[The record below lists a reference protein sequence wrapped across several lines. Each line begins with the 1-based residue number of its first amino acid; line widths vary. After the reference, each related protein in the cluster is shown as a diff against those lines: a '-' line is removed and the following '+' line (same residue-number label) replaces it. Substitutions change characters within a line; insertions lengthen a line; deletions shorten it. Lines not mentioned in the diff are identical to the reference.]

1 MLINKLFTKPEIPHN
16 TPENTRIYAIGD
28 IHGNLEPLLSLHE
41 IILKEEKN
49 FNPEARKVLV
59 YLGDYVDRRLES
71 KQVIEHL
78 ITSPLPGFER
88 IFLKGNHEHAMLEFI
103 EGPER
108 SEQWFLWG
116 GEATIQSYGV
126 KLDVNMLNQ
135 ADLEKIAK
143 ELESCIPEHHK
154 KFFSELKMM
163 HEEGDYV
170 FVHAGFR
177 PGIPLDQQSG
187 ADMLMIR
194 DEFIYSRKDFGKT
207 IVFGHTIF
215 DKPFIGNGRIGIDT
229 GSFATG
235 KLTAVMLQGK
245 VMKFLSTRE

>member
-1 MLINKLFTKPEIPHN
+1 MSLNKFFTKAEIPHN

-28 IHGNLEPLLSLHE
+28 IHGNLEPLLALHE
-41 IILKEEKN
+41 LILQEEKN
-49 FNPEARKVLV
+49 FKPAARKILV
-59 YLGDYVDRRLES
+59 YLGDYIDRRLES

-78 ITSPLPGFER
+78 ITNPLSGFER

-126 KLDVNMLNQ
+126 NLDLHMPNKE
-135 ADLEKIAK
+135 DLERIAK
-143 ELESCIPEHHK
+143 ELEGRIPKQHK

-163 HEEGDYV
+163 HEEGDYI

-177 PGIPLDQQSG
+177 PGVPLDQQSAG
-187 ADMLMIR
+187 DMLMIR

-215 DKPFIGNGRIGIDT
+215 DQPFIKNGRIGIDT
-229 GSFATG
+229 GSYATG
-235 KLTAVMLQGK
+235 NLTAVMLQGK
-245 VMKFLSTRE
+245 IMKFLSTK